1 MNHNDRGRPKAAP
14 QTPAKKS
21 DTTVA
26 APSLTDAQA
35 PIHEP
40 SAWLRGRVTER
51 AHRARSLGF
60 DLRMPSPVV
69 IMPLGS
75 SGASG
80 TRADRECDRCETFVP
95 EGQALYGSRLHAL
108 PGLLLVGAF
117 CTACAALEV
126 GQVLA

>member
-1 MNHNDRGRPKAAP
+1 MNHNGRGRPKTAP

-21 DTTVA
+21 GPTVA
-26 APSLTDAQA
+26 PTAPEAPQA
-35 PIHEP
+35 AIHEP
-40 SAWLRGRVTER
+40 SAWLRDRMAER

-60 DLRMPSPVV
+60 DLRRPSPVV

-75 SGASG
+75 SGAPG